1 MIFFPFSSFS
11 SDASF
16 LQAPRRP
23 YFSRSVSTNTI
34 IVERSEEEEEEDE
47 DVIVLVEEDEDD
59 DDVSRSLSISISF
72 LFFGSFLRL
81 GHSLVLTIV
90 FSGSVSTACY
100 PFATWIPTPS
110 HRPSPS
116 SSRVRPSQT
125 TRPGIGQRRG
135 RGGRGS
141 RRGTHG
147 SAQEGIQEE
156 DQEGWN
162 CQGESFILSED

>member
-1 MIFFPFSSFS
+1 LIFFPFSSFS

-72 LFFGSFLRL
+72 LFFGSFLQL

-90 FSGSVSTACY
+90 FSGISFDCLLPLRHLDPHS
-100 PFATWIPTPS
+100 I
-110 HRPSPS
+110 PS
-116 SSRVRPSQT
+116 SLSLELKGPSQPNDASWNRT
-125 TRPGIGQRRG
+125 KTRTRRTRKPMRDPWLSSG
-135 RGGRGS
+135 RDSGGRS
-141 RRGTHG
+141 RRL
-147 SAQEGIQEE
+147 E
-156 DQEGWN
+156 
-162 CQGESFILSED
+162 LSR